1 MRIEYTLARNGAEK
15 LWKLVNET
23 PFVNCLGAL
32 TGGQA
37 VQQVKA
43 GIKAIYLSGWQVAAD
58 NNSYFT
64 MFPDQSLYPADSVP
78 KVVERINNAFTRADE
93 IQHAKGI
100 EQGDKDFID
109 YAITINPRIIVNSP
123 FVEDLE
129 LVIDLINQDS
139 GLFKMLPEHISEKR
153 EIVLAALECV
163 EEWSDFLEGLSTTYL
178 GDKNFVT
185 EYLSEAYDIFN
196 YITNDLRGDKDL
208 VIQILNSNPN
218 NHCLSD
224 IKESLHNDF
233 DVINALVS
241 SNSEEFEN
249 IPNEF
254 KNNTSIVVQLVKENI
269 EVLHYM
275 DEEMKLSEEF
285 VSQIRNFPEFEQ
297 NKDYFPEVVMAINA
311 YDREKELA
319 SILEEKTINNDDI
332 GMNYYI

>member
-1 MRIEYTLARNGAEK
+1 MRDKREILKLITKNLSFEDMTNDEQNHYCKDEDVMLLLFTISSHNIEYADKQLFDNKEFVKKCVRENIDDTLLEY
-15 LWKLVNET
+15 
-23 PFVNCLGAL
+23 
-32 TGGQA
+32 
-37 VQQVKA
+37 
-43 GIKAIYLSGWQVAAD
+43 ISD
-58 NNSYFT
+58 
-64 MFPDQSLYPADSVP
+64 SLLL
-78 KVVERINNAFTRADE
+78 
-93 IQHAKGI
+93 
-100 EQGDKDFID
+100 DKDFID

-129 LVIDLINQDS
+129 LVIDLINQDG

-178 GDKNFVT
+178 GNKEFVT
-185 EYLSEAYDIFN
+185 EYLCEAYDILN

-233 DVINALVS
+233 DVISALVS
-241 SNSEEFEN
+241 SNHEEFESV
-249 IPNEF
+249 PNEF
-254 KNNTSIVVQLVKENI
+254 KNNVSIVVQWVKENI
-269 EVLHYM
+269 DVLHYV

-297 NKDYFPEVVMAINA
+297 NADSFPEVVMAIKA
-311 YDREKELA
+311 YDREKELV
-319 SILEEKTINNDDI
+319 SVLEEKSMKKSLKNKKKV
-332 GMNYYI
+332 